1 MVDGP
6 DEGPE
11 TTTTLLLYLLTVLGQ
26 MLILLNTP
34 LHPHVLGLLQAQYN
48 GDQVAVDC
56 DP

>member
-34 LHPHVLGLLQAQYN
+34 LHPHVLGLLQAQCN